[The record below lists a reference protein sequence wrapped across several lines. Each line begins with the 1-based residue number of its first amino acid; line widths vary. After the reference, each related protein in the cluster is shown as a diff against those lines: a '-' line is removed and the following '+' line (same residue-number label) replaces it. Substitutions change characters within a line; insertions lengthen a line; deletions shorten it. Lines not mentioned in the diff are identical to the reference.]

1 MPEFIVLCAG
11 AAIDAAEPRG
21 AATHALPPDPFSLE
35 AGMLARELADGVLA
49 RTMRRA
55 RVAADRSDPSPLPR
69 ELPDETWLRE
79 HFGAA
84 AGDSVAAWACA
95 ALDLSPPRWRVTP
108 VHLEVGHHQI
118 VLADPARLGIDAD
131 QAAGLAEAARAPLA
145 EAGFAL
151 QTARPDCWF
160 LSGNEDWSLE
170 AHAWTMAVGRSV
182 DGHLPAG
189 AQARAWRRAF
199 TEVQI
204 AWHDHPVNERRATL
218 GLAPI
223 NALWLDGC
231 ARRPLPARSVSAFT
245 DEPSIAG
252 LAIASGGKARPGIG
266 ASDAAA
272 AIAGAG
278 TDVLVDAGFWRAAR
292 RNGDVL
298 AWREAWLRF
307 EPWLAALLDA
317 GAPPRGFER
326 MRIVASAERRCVELA
341 LARGDRWKLLRRLD
355 APGTLLAA

>member
-1 MPEFIVLCAG
+1 MPELIVLCAG
-11 AAIDAAEPRG
+11 AAIDAAEPRD
-21 AATHALPPDPFSLE
+21 AATAPLPPDPFSLE
-35 AGMLARELADGVLA
+35 AGTLAREFDDGMLARA
-49 RTMRRA
+49 MRRA
-55 RVAADRSDPSPLPR
+55 RVAADHSDPSPLPR

-79 HFGAA
+79 HFDVAPQ
-84 AGDSVAAWACA
+84 DSVAAWACA
-95 ALDLSPPRWRVTP
+95 ALELPPPRWRVTP

-118 VLADPARLGIDAD
+118 VLADPARLGIDAA
-131 QAAGLAEAARAPLA
+131 QAAGLAEVARAPLA

-151 QTARPDCWF
+151 QTVHPDCWF

-189 AQARAWRRAF
+189 DQARAWRRAF

-204 AWHDHPVNERRATL
+204 AWHDHPVNERRVAL
-218 GLAPI
+218 GLAPV

-231 ARRPLPARSVSAFT
+231 ARRPLPARSVTAFT
-245 DEPSIAG
+245 DEASIAG

-266 ASDAAA
+266 TSDAVP
-272 AIAGAG
+272 AIADAG

-298 AWREAWLRF
+298 AWREAWMRF

-341 LARGDRWKLLRRLD
+341 LTHGDRWKLLRRLD
-355 APGTLLAA
+355 APATLLAA